1 MGASVDQLPLRYL
14 PLASG
19 VRRYQ
24 AFPIPPAPGSPL
36 AAMTVPS
43 ESSNRLSMSSGAWFV
58 NGIQVPPAFV
68 RPGTNTR
75 TTANN
80 RRRPPSGDPWLTRL
94 PLRFSLA
101 AKRRVNSVRNTLES
115 RLKSEFE
122 QGFA

>member
-43 ESSNRLSMSSGAWFV
+43 ESSNRLSMSSGARFV
-58 NGIQVPPAFV
+58 NGTQVPAALV
-68 RPGTNTR
+68 RPGTNAR
-75 TTANN
+75 TTANTS
-80 RRRPPSGDPWLTRL
+80 RRRPAGFRLLARL
-94 PLRFSLA
+94 PLRFNLDR
-101 AKRRVNSVRNTLES
+101 KSVV
-115 RLKSEFE
+115 
-122 QGFA
+122 